1 MGLPHLPGA
10 PEKLA
15 FLILKSP
22 HLSIRI
28 SNWRQVGGMLLML
41 PGQSEREAE
50 MTPITL
56 KNGGGVAED
65 RHSPLFV
72 GRSPERSGSG
82 GVMGTLPFPFPH
94 SSAECHSHG
103 LLPLVS
109 VPQSS
114 LGTLGG
120 GVAAGFAW
128 LSPARWSLQES
139 PHGRGTLSPLLPRP
153 AAQRVAAGLQFP
165 LWFTRTLPGPADVI
179 FTFLT
184 ATLQP
189 SPPSLDLHSIL
200 CTVSPSGSLAPP
212 QPAHQA
218 PARLLCLS
226 GCAASKAVLDA
237 QCSSG
242 CMAGRPLSLPP

>member
-1 MGLPHLPGA
+1 MGCSHS
-10 PEKLA
+10 
-15 FLILKSP
+15 SP
-22 HLSIRI
+22 CPSPA
-28 SNWRQVGGMLLML
+28 WGPWG
-41 PGQSEREAE
+41 
-50 MTPITL
+50 
-56 KNGGGVAED
+56 GGGVGRFCLALSCKMESTGKPPWEG
-65 RHSPLFV
+65 HPKPLA
-72 GRSPERSGSG
+72 S
-82 GVMGTLPFPFPH
+82 
-94 SSAECHSHG
+94 
-103 LLPLVS
+103 
-109 VPQSS
+109 
-114 LGTLGG
+114 
-120 GVAAGFAW
+120 
-128 LSPARWSLQES
+128 
-139 PHGRGTLSPLLPRP
+139 RP

-212 QPAHQA
+212 RPAHQA

-242 CMAGRPLSLPP
+242 CMAERPLSLPP